1 MKLSRKL
8 GLLIFISVLLLAGGL
23 YTYHLPARS
32 VSRHELTLLN
42 TTDEHQY
49 LLPYDY
55 MEDERDEE
63 IGLSKI
69 YTLVEEARSEY
80 DNTMLLSSGDVIQG
94 SLIGEME
101 AKIDPLEGHEFQA
114 IIRAFNVMGYDAVAV
129 GNHDV
134 TDFGLDFFDRA
145 RENSV
150 FPWLSA
156 NLKQASD
163 TSEFYTKPYEV
174 INHHVDGYPLDVG
187 VIGFVPPQ
195 IMNWGHRHLEGE
207 VVVKDILPQ
216 AEKYIPKLEEK
227 SDIVVVV
234 AHSGIDDS
242 PPDSDS
248 ARENAGYHLAQI
260 EGVDALVLGHQH
272 EKFPGDF
279 EDMPGVD
286 NEEGL
291 IHGVPAAMGS
301 SWGSALVKIELD
313 LLYREGEWEVEGGSS
328 HLQKTTGEVESHPRI
343 EEVAA
348 DIHEGTLDYVRTPI
362 GSTSMDI
369 TSYFAR
375 IKDSPVTQLIN
386 DAQLWYGERRLQG
399 TEYEDY
405 PLLSAAAPF
414 IAGRE
419 GPGYFTHVHG
429 DINIGDVT
437 DIYIYPNTVEFVKLT
452 GAQLRDYL
460 EHSGRNFQKIDPGSD
475 AERHFIDY
483 DLRAFNFD
491 VIEGLEYEYDI
502 SRPAGER
509 LATVNYQ
516 GEPLEDEE
524 EFIVIMNNYRA
535 SGGGDFPHMEDDNV
549 VISSTDVNREAI
561 IDYIEARGEV
571 NPEPSDNWRIKP
583 LETEGELLF
592 RSSPAARDY
601 LGKYDYDGLTY
612 LETDAE
618 GWGIFRV
625 DLDEF

>member
-1 MKLSRKL
+1 MKLNKKL
-8 GLLIFISVLLLAGGL
+8 GLLVIVSIILIVAGVFS
-23 YTYHLPARS
+23 YHLTARP

-49 LLPYDY
+49 ILPYDY
-55 MEDERDEE
+55 MDDEVDEE

-69 YTLVEEARSEY
+69 YTLVEEARREF

-94 SLIGEME
+94 SMVGEME
-101 AKIDPLEGHEFQA
+101 AKIDPLEGHEFQT

-156 NLKQASD
+156 NIKQAAD
-163 TSEFYTKPYEV
+163 TTEFYTKPYE
-174 INHHVDGYPLDVG
+174 IIRHHVDGYPIDVG

-195 IMNWGHRHLEGE
+195 IMNWGRRHLEGE
-207 VVVKDILPQ
+207 IVVKDILPQ
-216 AEKYIPKLEEK
+216 AEKYIPELEEK

-242 PPDSDS
+242 PPDS
-248 ARENAGYHLAQI
+248 AGGRENAGYHLAQI
-260 EGVDALVLGHQH
+260 DGVDAMVLGHQH

-279 EDMPGVD
+279 EEMPGID
-286 NEEGL
+286 NEKGL
-291 IHGVPAAMGS
+291 IHGVPAAMAS
-301 SWGSALVKIELD
+301 SWGSSLGVIELD
-313 LLYREGEWEVEGGSS
+313 LFYREGEWEVNDGNS
-328 HLQKTTGEVESHPRI
+328 HLRMTTEDVESHPRI
-343 EEVAA
+343 EDIAA
-348 DIHEGTLDYVRTPI
+348 DIHEETLEYVRTPI
-362 GSTSMDI
+362 GSTQMDI

-386 DAQLWYGERRLQG
+386 DAQLWYARDRLAG

-419 GPGYFTHVHG
+419 GPGYFTHVRN

-437 DIYIYPNTVEFVKLT
+437 DIYIYPNTVEIVKLT
-452 GAQLRDYL
+452 GSQLRDYL
-460 EHSGRNFQKIDPGSD
+460 EHSGRNFETIDPESN
-475 AERHFIDY
+475 EPQHFIDY
-483 DLRAFNFD
+483 EMRAFNFD

-502 SRPAGER
+502 TKPAGER
-509 LATVNYQ
+509 LASVTHQ
-516 GEPLEDEE
+516 GEPLADEDE
-524 EFIVIMNNYRA
+524 FLVIMNNYRA
-535 SGGGDFPHMEDDNV
+535 SSGGDFPHMEDENI
-549 VISSTDVNREAI
+549 VISGTDVNREAI
-561 IDYIEARGEV
+561 INYIEKKGV
-571 NPEPSDNWRIKP
+571 INPRPSSNWRVKP
-583 LETEGELLF
+583 VETEGELLF

-601 LGKYDYDGLTY
+601 LDKYDYDGLTY
-612 LETDAE
+612 TESAD
-618 GWGIFRV
+618 GWGIYRV
-625 DLDEF
+625 DFDKF